1 MIIESLK
8 KAAHAAFFFY
18 VIFSYF
24 AKTTVTSMKKSII
37 GCLVLVGALLANSS
51 FGQAQFSIGIKAG
64 PNFANINTDAS
75 VGENYKNRTGFH
87 GGAFALIKLTKIG
100 IQPEVIFSQQGT
112 TVELSGS
119 SLQSNVNYMNIPVI
133 LKLYLIGGLNLQAGP
148 QFGFVM
154 SAEQENPLTGNFE
167 DIKDDLKS
175 SDISAGLGLG
185 FDAPFGLTIDARY
198 NLGLS
203 EINDAQA
210 QAIKN
215 QVFQLS
221 LGFKLIKLGK

>member
-1 MIIESLK
+1 
-8 KAAHAAFFFY
+8 
-18 VIFSYF
+18 
-24 AKTTVTSMKKSII
+24 MKKSII

>member
-1 MIIESLK
+1 
-8 KAAHAAFFFY
+8 
-18 VIFSYF
+18 
-24 AKTTVTSMKKSII
+24 
-37 GCLVLVGALLANSS
+37 
-51 FGQAQFSIGIKAG
+51 
-64 PNFANINTDAS
+64 
-75 VGENYKNRTGFH
+75 
-87 GGAFALIKLTKIG
+87 
-100 IQPEVIFSQQGT
+100 
-112 TVELSGS
+112 
-119 SLQSNVNYMNIPVI
+119 MNIPVI